1 MQSYDYDHRQGVREI
16 SWEEFAALAAQLAEQ
31 LEPAAIEIVIGIA
44 RAGLF
49 PATAVA
55 CSLRR
60 ELYPVRVT
68 RRVNDEVAFKTPVWR
83 VPVTQDVAGKVVAVV
98 DEIADTGETL
108 AMVADAVRA
117 QGAARVVTACLVRHS
132 WARPAP
138 DACAL
143 VSDALVI
150 FPWDRRVLLDGQ
162 WQPHPEI
169 VSALKAQGIHD
180 RSQRFSGKDRNC
192 SARARRDDESS
203 R

>member
-1 MQSYDYDHRQGVREI
+1 MQSYDYAHRQGVKEI
-16 SWEEFAALAAQLAEQ
+16 TWDEFASLAARLAEQ
-31 LEPAAIEIVIGIA
+31 LEQAGVEVVVGIA

-68 RRVNDEVAFKTPVWR
+68 RRVNDEITFKQPVWR

-108 AMVADAVRA
+108 AMVADEVRA
-117 QGAARVVTACLVRHS
+117 RGAARVVTACLVRHS
-132 WARPAP
+132 WATQSAP
-138 DACAL
+138 LDACAL
-143 VSDALVI
+143 VSDALII
-150 FPWDRRVLLDGQ
+150 FPWDRQVLIAGQ

-169 VSALKAQGIHD
+169 VAALKAQSGVRPPTTD
-180 RSQRFSGKDRNC
+180 RPL
-192 SARARRDDESS
+192 
-203 R
+203 